1 MWTIARLFLL
11 PVLVSLRISP
21 SKRRGATHEK
31 DTRMG
36 FFCGALSS
44 RKKRPGWW
52 IQTTGRFDGVSQK
65 FVFHVFSVLFFWGG
79 RRCPKRIGFS
89 DLIPGDDV
97 LFFCFPTLPSE
108 QKLGGA
114 NSNIKALC
122 TMVIDNFRS
131 YLRIGKTCLPFAYLP
146 FHYQFL
152 PIYRAPYSAF
162 LLLVCLKTL
171 PIPMTYTYENLACNI
186 QVPNLEHNLL
196 KTGFL
201 PITAMLLATKVGE
214 MEWFPNE
221 FQVDLLQHKTLC

>member
-79 RRCPKRIGFS
+79 EEDVPNESGFQIWFREMMSCFFASRLSPPSKNSVVPTQILKHFVLWSLITSVAIYGSEKR
-89 DLIPGDDV
+89 V
-97 LFFCFPTLPSE
+97 
-108 QKLGGA
+108 
-114 NSNIKALC
+114 
-122 TMVIDNFRS
+122 
-131 YLRIGKTCLPFAYLP
+131 Y
-146 FHYQFL
+146 HL
-152 PIYRAPYSAF
+152 PIFHFSINFYLSPE
-162 LLLVCLKTL
+162 L
-171 PIPMTYTYENLACNI
+171 PIPPSCYLFA
-186 QVPNLEHNLL
+186 
-196 KTGFL
+196 
-201 PITAMLLATKVGE
+201 
-214 MEWFPNE
+214 
-221 FQVDLLQHKTLC
+221 